1 MKKIVVRAIDI
12 DNTLTTSVC
21 WTEEEMKVAE
31 PNQEVIDIVNEWAKE
46 SFIVIYTARRDCFY
60 QTTIDWLRKNGVI
73 FHSITMGKMPA
84 DFYLDDLASR
94 PEEFLPI
101 KYKMNDETRIT
112 R

>member
-1 MKKIVVRAIDI
+1 MRKIMVRAIDI

-21 WTEEEMKVAE
+21 WTEEEMINAK
-31 PNQEVIDIVNEWAKE
+31 PNQEVIDLVNRWARD

-60 QTTIDWLRKNGVI
+60 QVTIDWLRKHGVT
-73 FHSITMGKMPA
+73 FHAISMGKMPS

-101 KYKMNDETRIT
+101 KYEINNDKNK
-112 R
+112 